1 MNVEAEVVSIH
12 NNLIEAVERFSVA
25 TQTVEQADED
35 LRLAQERFRVGAGTS
50 LDVINAQVGLAQA
63 RRDVV
68 DARTDYAKFTN
79 QLERATGQ
87 SRY

>member
-1 MNVEAEVVSIH
+1 VSIH
-12 NNLIEAVERFSVA
+12 NNLSEAVERSQVA
-25 TQTVEQADED
+25 TQTVEQAEED

-68 DARTDYAKFTN
+68 DAQADYIKFGH
-79 QLERATGQ
+79 QLRRASGE
-87 SRY
+87 SVR

>member
-1 MNVEAEVVSIH
+1 M
-12 NNLIEAVERFSVA
+12 A
-25 TQTVEQADED
+25 TQAVEQADEE

-68 DARTDYAKFTN
+68 DAQTNYAKFRR
-79 QLERATGQ
+79 QLDRASGGALN
-87 SRY
+87 